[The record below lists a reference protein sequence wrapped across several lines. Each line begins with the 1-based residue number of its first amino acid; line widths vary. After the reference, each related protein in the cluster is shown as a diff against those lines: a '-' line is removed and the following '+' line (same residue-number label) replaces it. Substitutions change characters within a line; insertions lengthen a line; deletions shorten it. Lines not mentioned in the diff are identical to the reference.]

1 MPDVLPSCSPGIF
14 RQRSFRAATPPPRS
28 AAANSAAAVSGTTTT
43 AASESRERAGANTNG
58 PREPKTPNNSGR
70 SKSGVLLLARGAR
83 GASKHTRLGTTLAN
97 KMASS
102 SSTTVVQGW
111 PNTKDDYELKE
122 VIGE

>member
-1 MPDVLPSCSPGIF
+1 M
-14 RQRSFRAATPPPRS
+14 AA
-28 AAANSAAAVSGTTTT
+28 
-43 AASESRERAGANTNG
+43 NG
-58 PREPKTPNNSGR
+58 PRESKATSAR
-70 SKSGVLLLARGAR
+70 SKSGVLLLTRGAR
-83 GASKHTRLGTTLAN
+83 GASKHARLGTALAN